1 MTSANHLKISVIVP
15 FYNLEGCVDR
25 CVSSLLD
32 QTYDDYELLLID
44 DGSTDDTFQCI
55 KKYETDSKVRVFRKQ
70 NGGLS
75 QTRNYGAQHANGDY
89 LTFVDGDDI
98 VSPFYLESLSKA
110 VTETG
115 ADLVIGGMKRVPESE
130 VASCTFERP
139 AAAASITKEALYADI
154 MYERTLPSGCAH
166 LAPREVYLANP
177 FPEGVFYE
185 EIASIA
191 TYLEAATE
199 CAVVSEP
206 IYGYVMRDG
215 SIVHRRTARLQQA
228 QDYQA
233 AIEVFERS
241 AQRLFSEDSPERIYF
256 RSLHASRLFRLL
268 SVVQCESPEQEG
280 AVRTLQCESRQQVK
294 RNRSALMS
302 DANASRGNKMRFTL
316 LTVSPGLYLHA
327 FDLFDRMRK

>member
-1 MTSANHLKISVIVP
+1 MTGVNHPKISVIVP

-44 DGSTDDTFQCI
+44 DGSTDDTLAYL
-55 KKYETDSKVRVFRKQ
+55 KKYEANPRVRIFAKQ

-75 QTRNYGAQHANGDY
+75 QTRNYGAQQANGDY

-98 VSPFYLESLSKA
+98 VSPFYLESLMNA
-110 VTETG
+110 MIETG
-115 ADLVIGGMKRVPESE
+115 SDLVIGGMKRVSESE
-130 VASCTFERP
+130 VEACTFGQP
-139 AAAASITKEALYADI
+139 ASATSLAKEVLYADI

-166 LAPREVYLANP
+166 LAPREVYLENP
-177 FPEGVFYE
+177 FPGVFYE

-191 TYLEAATE
+191 TYLEAATK

-206 IYGYVMRDG
+206 VYGYVMRDG
-215 SIVHRRTARLQQA
+215 SIVHRKTACLQQA
-228 QDYQA
+228 QDYQT
-233 AIEVFERS
+233 AIETFERL
-241 AQRLFSEDSPERIYF
+241 AQRLFPEDSPERIYF

-268 SVVQCESPEQEG
+268 SVVRCENSEQEE
-280 AVRTLQCESRQQVK
+280 AVRALQRENRQQVK
-294 RNRSALMS
+294 RNRSALMA
-302 DANASRGNKMRFTL
+302 DTNVSRGNKLRFAL
-316 LTVSPGLYLHA
+316 LATSPRLYLHA